1 MPSLDEMKAGQK
13 VDESTASGRA
23 LGSDVVDAMLK
34 ESQEK
39 EAYWKNEAERA
50 RRNLR
55 VLQHVSKELLAGE
68 TRGGQSV
75 MQKIMKLFD
84 GEWKEKEREL
94 VESYERKL
102 KDLEAKYRKD
112 VTLVMEERGRLDS
125 ALNCIRGLCD
135 IGEEDQV
142 LVESPGASTV
152 VHNVHCMVD
161 QSIISGFEVD
171 MGSEEGQ
178 ANDGSEE
185 SLSPSDNVVYTRE
198 ESYQKQEIRSSCGV
212 VGYKGEIPDV
222 LTENAMNRILD
233 DPRPYRSA
241 LHTKGTLNADK
252 GTKYWR
258 TSYEVP
264 SPSWKIPSAT
274 TRTQLIKEIEGL
286 ETRLK
291 HRQDRRGLVS
301 NLGTVRDSAEDNNPI
316 EEEDDDEFVR
326 TIKALGDSSP
336 TTANLLTQHVSD
348 SWAVQKYATT
358 RPSSSDTDSGKS
370 FDKKKSSFLQRQ
382 PIAIAQVFE
391 SSTPAW
397 STRY

>member
-1 MPSLDEMKAGQK
+1 MPSLDQIKAGQK
-13 VDESTASGRA
+13 VDESIASGRA
-23 LGSDVVDAMLK
+23 LGSDAMDTMLK

-39 EAYWKNEAERA
+39 QLYWKREAESA
-50 RRNLR
+50 KRNLR

-68 TRGGQSV
+68 TKGGESV
-75 MQKIMKLFD
+75 MQKIMALFD
-84 GEWKEKEREL
+84 VEWKEKEREL

-102 KDLEAKYRKD
+102 RDLEEKYRKD
-112 VTLVMEERGRLDS
+112 VALVVEERGRLDS

-135 IGEEDQV
+135 IGDEDQV

-152 VHNVHCMVD
+152 VHNVQCAVD
-161 QSIISGFEVD
+161 QSITSGFEVD

-185 SLSPSDNVVYTRE
+185 SMSPSDDVIYTRE
-198 ESYQKQEIRSSCGV
+198 ESDQKQDVRSSYGV

-233 DPRPYRSA
+233 DPRPYSIS
-241 LHTKGTLNADK
+241 HQTKGALIADK
-252 GTKYWR
+252 STKYWR

-264 SPSWKIPSAT
+264 SPTWKIPSAT
-274 TRTQLIKEIEGL
+274 TRTQLIQEIEGL

-291 HRQDRRGLVS
+291 HRQDRRGQVS
-301 NLGTVRDSAEDNNPI
+301 NLGPVRDSAEDTNPV

-336 TTANLLTQHVSD
+336 TTANLLAQHVSD

-391 SSTPAW
+391 TSTPAW
-397 STRY
+397 GTRY